1 MNAWWQ
7 YAAKWSHYDLIQN
20 EISYAFCVR
29 NFALP
34 REHTQYV
41 LITPRLCCCC
51 WLVFFFQQRKKLI
64 NKIWF
69 IYAYVNY
76 NCPDLSWLNWYEND
90 IPYFFAYNIE
100 QQRTRPFEISF
111 FFARFIF
118 YIHSAACI
126 PWILI
131 KKNMDTV
138 QCRCK
143 CLSCQFVLLVHSALN
158 KFIEK

>member
-1 MNAWWQ
+1 M
-7 YAAKWSHYDLIQN
+7 KFPTHFVFVILHYHANTHNTCSSRPD
-20 EISYAFCVR
+20 SAV
-29 NFALP
+29 
-34 REHTQYV
+34 V
-41 LITPRLCCCC
+41 VG
-51 WLVFFFQQRKKLI
+51 WFFFQQRKKLI

-100 QQRTRPFEISF
+100 QQRTRPFEILF